1 MHQYLSDTKFATT
14 GLIALITHDAQELN
28 RLVRERESAVAKK
41 TYTAATFAQHESGVQ
56 ANYWHARTCEAHQQH
71 ATLQQEITLLEKQII
86 DKRGSLD
93 ALSSALL
100 QIAKQGISSAI
111 GSPSKCPPG
120 RSIHGTNLKQVIW
133 AGRNQ
138 SQHYE
143 EVKKIDDATASVFE
157 QLNTYKAA
165 GKSLDPKSKR
175 NLALHV
181 IELLDWHDYNQYEQD
196 MMSLI
201 G

>member
-1 MHQYLSDTKFATT
+1 MHQYLIDTKFATT
-14 GLIALITHDAQELN
+14 GLISLITHDEN
-28 RLVRERESAVAKK
+28 EFKRLVVERESAVAQKN
-41 TYTAATFAQHESGVQ
+41 YTATKFAQHESGVQ
-56 ANYWHARTCEAHQQH
+56 ANYWHGRTNEARQEQEK
-71 ATLQQEITLLEKQII
+71 LQLKIDFLKEQILN
-86 DKRGSLD
+86 KRGSLD

-111 GSPSKCPPG
+111 GSPSNCPPG
-120 RSIHGTNLKQVIW
+120 RSIHGTTLLQIIW

-143 EVKKIDDATASVFE
+143 EIKKIDNNTASVFE
-157 QLNTYKAA
+157 QLNSCKAA
-165 GKSLDPKSKR
+165 DKFLDPKSKT
-175 NLALHV
+175 NLALD
-181 IELLDWHDYNQYEQD
+181 ITKLLEWHDYSQYEQD

>member
-1 MHQYLSDTKFATT
+1 MA
-14 GLIALITHDAQELN
+14 
-28 RLVRERESAVAKK
+28 
-41 TYTAATFAQHESGVQ
+41 
-56 ANYWHARTCEAHQQH
+56 
-71 ATLQQEITLLEKQII
+71 LQQEIISLEKQII

-111 GSPSKCPPG
+111 GSPSKCPSG
-120 RSIHGTNLKQVIW
+120 RSIDGTTLQQVIW

-143 EVKKIDDATASVFE
+143 EIKKIDSTTAGVFG
-157 QLNTYKAA
+157 QLNIYRTAV
-165 GKSLDPKSKR
+165 KSLDPKSKK
-175 NLALHV
+175 NLALSV
-181 IELLDWHDYNQYEQD
+181 IELLNWDDYGQYEQD
-196 MMSLI
+196 MISLI

>member
-1 MHQYLSDTKFATT
+1 MHQYLIDTKFATT
-14 GLIALITHDAQELN
+14 GLITLITHDAKELN
-28 RLVRERESAVAKK
+28 KLVAELESAVAKK
-41 TYTAATFAQHESGVQ
+41 TYMASTFSQHESGFQ
-56 ANYWHARTCEAHQQH
+56 ANYWHSWACEAHREH
-71 ATLQQEITLLEKQII
+71 LTIQQEITFLEKKII

-100 QIAKQGISSAI
+100 QIAKQGISSVI

-120 RSIHGTNLKQVIW
+120 RSIHGTTLQQVIW

-143 EVKKIDDATASVFE
+143 EIKKIDNNTAGVFE
-157 QLNTYKAA
+157 QLNIYRTA
-165 GKSLDPKSKR
+165 GQSLDPKAKR
-175 NLALHV
+175 NLALNI
-181 IELLDWHDYNQYEQD
+181 IELLNWHCQNQYEQD
-196 MMSLI
+196 MISLI